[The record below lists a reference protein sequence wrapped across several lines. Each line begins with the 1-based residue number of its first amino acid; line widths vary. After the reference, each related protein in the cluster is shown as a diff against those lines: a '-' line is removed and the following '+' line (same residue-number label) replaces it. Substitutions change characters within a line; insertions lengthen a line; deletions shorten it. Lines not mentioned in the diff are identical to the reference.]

1 MELLD
6 DTVLNAEVIIQFPSL
21 VQDCYSFL
29 IDFNRH
35 LIRKC
40 ESPVASSYFTLFQGR
55 LLFFFYKWHPSSRLR
70 KTWNLVFGLWLLRV
84 SVSQTWAV
92 YQLWAS
98 KDHQNLSQER
108 IPFSVSAFPLEQTFL
123 VPKYLTDCYKACI
136 QIFLRE
142 IRQGLYV
149 QNLWE
154 DADRSFIIS
163 VRLKTPVSPYIGRVV
178 TGTQSNSILFQ
189 FQKEWL
195 GTGRENIP
203 LFEWIAQRNPC
214 ASMISKFYCIL
225 DFQLCCIKPILIF
238 GFSRAVKNHW

>member
-1 MELLD
+1 MELVV
-6 DTVLNAEVIIQFPSL
+6 DTILNAEVIIRFPSL

-40 ESPVASSYFTLFQGR
+40 ESPVASLYFTLFQSS
-55 LLFFFYKWHPSSRLR
+55 LLLFFYKWHPNFTLE
-70 KTWNLVFGLWLLRV
+70 KVWNVFGLWLLRV
-84 SVSQTWAV
+84 SMSQTCAV

-98 KDHQNLSQER
+98 KGHHHLSHER
-108 IPFSVSAFPLEQTFL
+108 IPFSVSAFSLEQSFL
-123 VPKYLTDCYKACI
+123 MPKYLTYMIFNSI

-142 IRQGLYV
+142 LTQGLCV

-154 DADRSFIIS
+154 DADRSFIIF
-163 VRLKTPVSPYIGRVV
+163 VRLKTPVSPYIRRVV
-178 TGTQSNSILFQ
+178 TGTRCNSILFP

-195 GTGRENIP
+195 ETERENIL

-214 ASMISKFYCIL
+214 ARMIWKFYCIL
-225 DFQLCCIKPILIF
+225 DFQLCCIKPY
-238 GFSRAVKNHW
+238 